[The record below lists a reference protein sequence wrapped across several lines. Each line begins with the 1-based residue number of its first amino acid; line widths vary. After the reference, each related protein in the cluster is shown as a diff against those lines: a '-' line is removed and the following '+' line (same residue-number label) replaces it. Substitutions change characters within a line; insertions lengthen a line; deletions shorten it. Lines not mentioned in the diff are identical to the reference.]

1 MAESVTLGRIVHAHG
16 SLFDPT
22 VDGEE
27 PDAWH
32 AAIVVDVRA
41 LDLKPLQP
49 SFRANVFR
57 YGGEAQCFTFY
68 LPGEGKD
75 WRWPPR
81 PERPLEIPR
90 G

>member
-16 SLFDPT
+16 SLFDSTLAP
-22 VDGEE
+22 DA

-32 AAIVVDVRA
+32 AALVVDVRGI
-41 LDLKPLQP
+41 PLGLG
-49 SFRANVFR
+49 FRANVFR